1 MTCNFK
7 NIFLSGFATLNLL
20 AAAQPDERSKETL
33 VTLTAPVEIQGVVL
47 PAGRYLFKLVDDDSS
62 HQTIQSF
69 GGEQSEPLA
78 VFPAVPADDEADD
91 ENDPDVESAPDLPSE
106 IVVIPPDD
114 EDDDYE
120 CAPQEDDDGTITLT
134 ATVDDTGVEAT
145 EVSVDDVNGATGEP
159 ALPAPR
165 L

>member
-7 NIFLSGFATLNLL
+7 NIFLSIFATLNFL
-20 AAAQPDERSKETL
+20 AAAQPDEQSKETL
-33 VTLTAPVEIQGVVL
+33 VMLTAPVEIQGVVL

-62 HQTIQSF
+62 HQTIQIF
-69 GGEQSEPLA
+69 NGEQSEPVA
-78 VFPAVPADDEADD
+78 VFPAVSADDEEGDVD
-91 ENDPDVESAPDLPSE
+91 DPDVESAPDLPSE

-114 EDDDYE
+114 DDDDYE

-145 EVSVDDVNGATGEP
+145 EESADDVNGAP
-159 ALPAPR
+159 AQPTLPAPR